1 MDLSFLVMWN
11 AGPERVAKEK
21 GQPADSDIQIGAD
34 PDQRGRD
41 HRAVDRVQRR
51 PDHQWGDESPSER
64 PTKSNLLS
72 VGHGH
77 PRVLPRRS
85 MISRVVAV
93 SPSLL
98 TSTRLH
104 TDQL

>member
-1 MDLSFLVMWN
+1 MRGRNGSQRKKDNLPIPTSRSVPIPTS
-11 AGPERVAKEK
+11 AVAIIELL
-21 GQPADSDIQIGAD
+21 IGFSAD
-34 PDQRGRD
+34 PIISG
-41 HRAVDRVQRR
+41 
-51 PDHQWGDESPSER
+51 GDESPSER